1 VRRRRRG
8 LRDVIAVVGL
18 NEDLRIVI
26 THKPE
31 QETSNVLKAYTVQA
45 FKSVSGIEVTEM
57 NFTRPTV
64 ELQFR
69 YPRSIFGALSAAPRP
84 ATVGSV
90 RDVGIFWY
98 NNVEFIKLGGSVD
111 DSAGIVSLM
120 SAHPLG
126 RYQVRNVLRA
136 TDFTIS
142 QMTPRKIFTPNGD
155 GVNDEITLYLEN
167 PKDSVLTQAKIFD
180 ITGAEVADF
189 QQGVVAGASSI
200 TSLKWDGRDKTGST
214 VRSGVY
220 VYQVQAEGKILNGTI
235 VVAR

>member
-1 VRRRRRG
+1 
-8 LRDVIAVVGL
+8 
-18 NEDLRIVI
+18 
-26 THKPE
+26 
-31 QETSNVLKAYTVQA
+31 
-45 FKSVSGIEVTEM
+45 
-57 NFTRPTV
+57 
-64 ELQFR
+64 
-69 YPRSIFGALSAAPRP
+69 
-84 ATVGSV
+84 
-90 RDVGIFWY
+90 
-98 NNVEFIKLGGSVD
+98 VD